1 MSKTR
6 ICKREGMKRAG
17 DVKVI
22 LVQSWAPEEIVRLY
36 RCRGWWRD
44 EWDPAEI
51 LPLIHGSFAFAVAVD
66 EKTRQAVGMGRVIS
80 DGVSDAYI
88 QDLVLLPEYRRQG
101 IGTDLLSL
109 LMDACRSAHISWI
122 GVVAEEEAFEF
133 YIARGFRP
141 MGGHLPML
149 HQEGI

>member
-1 MSKTR
+1 
-6 ICKREGMKRAG
+6 MKRAG
-17 DVKVI
+17 DVKVM
-22 LVQSWAPEEIVRLY
+22 LVQSWTPEEIVRLY
-36 RCRGWWRD
+36 QCRGWWRD

-51 LPLIHGSFAFAVAVD
+51 LPLINGSFAFAVAVD

-109 LMDACRSAHISWI
+109 LVETCRSAHISWI
-122 GVVAEEEAFEF
+122 GVVAEEEAFDF
-133 YIARGFRP
+133 YIARGFRL

-149 HQEGI
+149 YQEGV